1 MIWGRDFIGGAMP
14 KFSLGGSLVLRQA
27 LFLALLVSI
36 GLVGILISMNLRDE
50 ARALATLPPEHI
62 VRLTG
67 QLINDASNLV
77 WWLAIGTGA
86 TAAMILGVSIP
97 VMHATLAR
105 PLKKLSSKMSELAAG
120 DTTIEIAE
128 TGRQDE
134 IGDMARALMIVR
146 DAVRRNN
153 DLMVELKA
161 RDDREAQLRRE
172 ASIRERVETFSSE
185 LAEAVARLGDK
196 TKRMS
201 KASKSMITA
210 ARRATDDSSH
220 ARDASRNAASDVSS
234 VAMAS
239 EQLLESIGE
248 INRQVVQSTTVVQRA
263 VEEAQQSSAGMARLS
278 AAARRVGDVV
288 SLISRI
294 AAQTNLLALNATI
307 EAARAGEAGRG
318 FAVVAQEVKNLATQT
333 AKATQDIAD
342 QIAEM
347 QAATNVSV
355 DAIEMIQRKIG
366 EVEQISTIIAAAVH
380 EQGASTQEITRNV
393 RSAAAGAAT
402 MSAHV
407 ESVESAVHQTGASA
421 DTVVDLAH
429 ELDEM
434 ASSVRSRVDEFAS
447 SLAA

>member
-1 MIWGRDFIGGAMP
+1 MP
-14 KFSLGGSLVLRQA
+14 KFSLGGNLVLRQA
-27 LFLALLVSI
+27 LFLALVVSF
-36 GLVGILISMNLRDE
+36 GITGMLFSANLRDE
-50 ARALATLPPEHI
+50 ARALAQMSPAHMPVAAT
-62 VRLTG
+62 
-67 QLINDASNLV
+67 QLALDASGLV
-77 WWLAIGTGA
+77 WWLAAGMISS
-86 TAAMILGVSIP
+86 TAILCVSIFF
-97 VMHATLAR
+97 MHRTLTTPFQRLAGE
-105 PLKKLSSKMSELAAG
+105 MSELAAG
-120 DTTIEIAE
+120 DTEIEILD
-128 TGRQDE
+128 TDSQGE
-134 IGDMARALMIVR
+134 IGDMARALVIVR
-146 DAVRRNN
+146 DAVKRNN
-153 DLMVELKA
+153 DLMVELKT

-172 ASIRERVETFSSE
+172 ASVRERVETFSVE
-185 LAEAVARLGDK
+185 LTQAVSKLGEM

-201 KASKSMITA
+201 KASESMIATA
-210 ARRATDDSSH
+210 RHATEDSSQ
-220 ARDASRNAASDVSS
+220 ARGASLNAASDVSS
-234 VAMAS
+234 VALAS

-278 AAARRVGDVV
+278 KAARRVGDVV

-355 DAIEMIQRKIG
+355 DAIDMIQRKIG

-393 RSAAAGAAT
+393 RSAASGAAT

-407 ESVESAVHQTGASA
+407 ESVEAAVHQTGASA

-429 ELDEM
+429 DLDAM
-434 ASSVRSRVDEFAS
+434 ASAMRARVDEFAA
-447 SLAA
+447 SLVA

>member
-1 MIWGRDFIGGAMP
+1 MGKISVGG
-14 KFSLGGSLVLRQA
+14 GLVLRQT
-27 LFLALLVSI
+27 LFLVLILAFGVSALLAASSVRDLARDLAGADPQAMAQHAI
-36 GLVGILISMNLRDE
+36 EVAAAADRLVTN
-50 ARALATLPPEHI
+50 
-62 VRLTG
+62 VF
-67 QLINDASNLV
+67 
-77 WWLAIGTGA
+77 IGTA
-86 TAAMILGVSIP
+86 FAAFLSLGVSMP
-97 VMHATLAR
+97 VMHRSVSLPFKRLA
-105 PLKKLSSKMSELAAG
+105 SQMSELAAG
-120 DTTIEIAE
+120 NTAIQISDV
-128 TGRQDE
+128 GRNDE
-134 IGDMARALMIVR
+134 IGTIARSIEVVR
-146 DAVRRNN
+146 DAVKNN
-153 DLMVELKA
+153 NLLMAELKT
-161 RDDREAQLRRE
+161 REDREAQLLRE
-172 ASIRERVETFSSE
+172 AGVRARVEAFSEE
-185 LAEAVARLGDK
+185 LTRTVARLGDM
-196 TKRMS
+196 TKRMMQ
-201 KASKSMITA
+201 ASDSMIAT
-210 ARRATDDSSH
+210 ARRATENSSH

-234 VAMAS
+234 VAQAS

-263 VEEAQQSSAGMARLS
+263 VEETQQSSHGMTRLS

-355 DAIEMIQRKIG
+355 GAIEIIGRKIG

-393 RSAAAGAAT
+393 RSAASGAAS
-402 MSAHV
+402 MSTHV
-407 ESVESAVHQTGASA
+407 ENVESAVHQTGASVEC
-421 DTVVDLAH
+421 VVDLAH

-434 ASSVRSRVDEFAS
+434 AGRMRARVEEFANA
-447 SLAA
+447 LAA

>member
-1 MIWGRDFIGGAMP
+1 MP
-14 KFSLGGSLVLRQA
+14 KFSLGGNLVLRQA
-27 LFLALLVSI
+27 LFLALIVS
-36 GLVGILISMNLRDE
+36 VGVTGMLISLNLRDE
-50 ARALATLPPEHI
+50 ARAMARMSPEQAMGLVSQI
-62 VRLTG
+62 AS
-67 QLINDASNLV
+67 DANNLV
-77 WWLAIGTGA
+77 WWLGVGTGM
-86 TAAMILGVSIP
+86 TAALILGVSIP
-97 VMHATLAR
+97 VMHKTLSQPFQRLAR
-105 PLKKLSSKMSELAAG
+105 KMSELAAG
-120 DTTIEIAE
+120 DTSIEI
-128 TGRQDE
+128 TDTDRRDE
-134 IGDMARALMIVR
+134 IGEMARALMIVR
-146 DAVRRNN
+146 DAVRGNN
-153 DLMVELKA
+153 DLMSELKA

-172 ASIRERVETFSSE
+172 ASIRDRVETFSSE
-185 LAEAVARLGDK
+185 LTRGVTRLGDM
-196 TKRMS
+196 TKQMS
-201 KASKSMITA
+201 KASESMTAA
-210 ARRATDDSSH
+210 ARRATEDSSS
-220 ARDASRNAASDVSS
+220 ARLASRNAAADVSS
-234 VAMAS
+234 VAQSS

-380 EQGASTQEITRNV
+380 EQGAATQEITRNV
-393 RSAAAGAAT
+393 RSAASGAAA
-402 MSAHV
+402 MSSHV
-407 ESVESAVHQTGASA
+407 ESVESAVNQTGASA

-429 ELDEM
+429 ALDEM
-434 ASSVRSRVDEFAS
+434 ATSVRVRVDQFAS
-447 SLAA
+447 TLVA

>member
-1 MIWGRDFIGGAMP
+1 MP
-14 KFSLGGSLVLRQA
+14 KYSLGGSLVLRQA
-27 LFLALLVSI
+27 LFLALVVSFGLTAI
-36 GLVGILISMNLRDE
+36 LIALGLRNEAHALVGVSPSAIE
-50 ARALATLPPEHI
+50 AATTELVADI
-62 VRLTG
+62 TRL
-67 QLINDASNLV
+67 L
-77 WWLAIGTGA
+77 WWLAMGTVL
-86 TAAMILGVSIP
+86 TAALIVGVSIP
-97 VMHATLAR
+97 VMHRTLAQ
-105 PLKKLSSKMSELAAG
+105 PLKRLATKMSELAAG
-120 DTTIEIAE
+120 DTAIAISDAD
-128 TGRQDE
+128 RRDE
-134 IGDMARALMIVR
+134 IGEMARALAIVR
-146 DAVRRNN
+146 DAVKRNN
-153 DLMVELKA
+153 DLMRELKA

-172 ASIRERVETFSSE
+172 ASVRERVETFNGE
-185 LAEAVARLGDK
+185 LTQAVARLGDM
-196 TKRMS
+196 TKRMT
-201 KASKSMITA
+201 KASESMITA

-220 ARDASRNAASDVSS
+220 AREASRNAAADVAS
-234 VAMAS
+234 VAQAS

-355 DAIEMIQRKIG
+355 GAIEMIQRKIG

-393 RSAAAGAAT
+393 RSAALGAGA
-402 MSAHV
+402 MSTHV
-407 ESVESAVHQTGASA
+407 ESVEHAVHQTDASA

-434 ASSVRSRVDEFAS
+434 TSFVRQRVDEFAGG
-447 SLAA
+447 LAA

>member
-1 MIWGRDFIGGAMP
+1 MP
-14 KFSLGGSLVLRQA
+14 NFSLGGSLVLRQA
-27 LFLALLVSI
+27 LFLLLV
-36 GLVGILISMNLRDE
+36 LAVGFAGMAIAMSLRDE
-50 ARALATLPPEHI
+50 ARAMISAPPEQLT
-62 VRLTG
+62 RLAEI
-67 QLINDASNLV
+67 LAADANRLV
-77 WWLAIGTGA
+77 WSLGVGTVLGA
-86 TAAMILGVSIP
+86 MLIAGVSIP
-97 VMHATLAR
+97 VMHMTLSKPFQRMAR
-105 PLKKLSSKMSELAAG
+105 QMSELAAG
-120 DTTIEIAE
+120 DTSVEISE
-128 TGRQDE
+128 TERKDE
-134 IGDMARALMIVR
+134 IGEMARALTIVR

-153 DLMVELKA
+153 DLMVELKT

-172 ASIRERVETFSSE
+172 ASVRERVETFSTE

-201 KASKSMITA
+201 KASESMITA

-434 ASSVRSRVDEFAS
+434 ASSVRLRVDEFAS
-447 SLAA
+447 TLAA